1 MLVELKFDTESEST
15 DDLTQ
20 LHDWVGKLLE
30 KRGVSIV
37 QQSISVQQPLQQPI
51 QNQQQ
56 NGTFVGQA
64 LQQNGYQQQPVQNNY
79 QQSQQGYGQVAQPKQ
94 EPKKPEKTAG
104 GCRYIDYDEKVED
117 MMSSLLCRQTIRR

>member
-1 MLVELKFDTESEST
+1 MSMLVELKFDTESEST
-15 DDLTQ
+15 EDLTQ

-37 QQSISVQQPLQQPI
+37 QQSMSVQQPLQQPI
-51 QNQQQ
+51 QNQ
-56 NGTFVGQA
+56 
-64 LQQNGYQQQPVQNNY
+64 QQNGYQQQPVQNNY